1 MKVKIRDKTYDGE
14 NEPVMIILSNQ
25 DKKNI
30 ANMVKGA
37 TKYCVFPGNSEWID
51 GDYEQIHKFMEVAK

>member
-1 MKVKIRDKTYDGE
+1 VKIRDKIYDAE
-14 NEPVMIILSNQ
+14 NEPVMIILTKQ

-51 GDYEQIHKFMEVAK
+51 GGQI